1 MKLEDFAEQTMKKLG
16 KARGMELIQA
26 HIMGNRALASSKPII
41 KEELGSLEQEYK
53 RFMILCS
60 WVKQDCFPHLKKEQK
75 FLFVIPEIFSEFHHA
90 YKVLMNPYH
99 EFLNLLKLTESDF
112 SENQELAFHTQDA
125 CANLYANMFL
135 EPIPEYYL
143 ERVC

>member
-1 MKLEDFAEQTMKKLG
+1 
-16 KARGMELIQA
+16 MELIQA
-26 HIMGNRALASSKPII
+26 QIMGNHALASSKPII
-41 KEELGSLEQEYK
+41 KEELDSLEQEYK
-53 RFMILCS
+53 RFMVLCS
-60 WVKQDCFPHLKKEQK
+60 WVKQDWFFQVGENKK
-75 FLFVIPEIFSEFHHA
+75 FAFVIPEIFSEFHHA

-125 CANLYANMFL
+125 CANFYAKMFL
-135 EPIPEYYL
+135 DPIPEYYL